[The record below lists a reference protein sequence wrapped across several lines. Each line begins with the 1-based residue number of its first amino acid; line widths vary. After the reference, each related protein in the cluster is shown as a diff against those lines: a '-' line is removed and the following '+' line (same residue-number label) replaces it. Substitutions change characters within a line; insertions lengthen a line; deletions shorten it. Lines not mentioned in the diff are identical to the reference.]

1 MLNPLSLLY
10 PPYAIHCRI
19 YVQRGFIEPSVVY
32 TLPILLACNTSW
44 SLYFIFNTITDAV
57 KANGELVSRLEQHAT
72 ADAAP
77 GQKPRVHAQAQLDV
91 PAEGV
96 RAVVNDG
103 VVSVDVAPT
112 VPSVGEEVT
121 PKVTHICLKCHK
133 CDVIASARANEI
145 TVKETVDRHY
155 YTSYIQL

>member
-1 MLNPLSLLY
+1 M
-10 PPYAIHCRI
+10 
-19 YVQRGFIEPSVVY
+19 
-32 TLPILLACNTSW
+32 LACNASW
-44 SLYFIFNTITDAV
+44 LHFIFNTITDAV
-57 KANGELVSRLEQHAT
+57 KSNGELVSRLEQHAT

-121 PKVTHICLKCHK
+121 PKVSHKCHKCHK
-133 CDVIASARANEI
+133 CDVIASARANGI

-155 YTSYIQL
+155 HTSFIQL